1 MKSTD
6 FKTNFNSMFE
16 EQGLEIRFVED
27 ESYDGVIVDEDH
39 KLNAFPI
46 VNKEEKIKYKSDNEC
61 FVDVS
66 LYSCGSVT
74 ESVKIK
80 STQLNKPESYI
91 SKFGAKPFAD
101 FNGND
106 WENFFLIAK
115 TMLAHVEQETTYSYM
130 GYSNDLESCIFGS
143 LEIDAN
149 NVMQVQSSMLKQ
161 EVVVSDAPMHKI
173 CQEVNDI
180 FLNITKE
187 SFVGY
192 TLMLHGL
199 LGLVKPRMVRG
210 YNLAPG
216 HLLAMI
222 GTTGSFK
229 TSTATAV
236 FNPLGITNASFEDRE
251 ASIRKIFQDCGVG
264 TTIIDDYKI
273 QNAKTDKKFEK
284 IIRMA
289 GDVGATSKKMV
300 GDKVCGDSVEG
311 MAVITG
317 EVRPRL
323 QDSSYARALFIDLDK
338 SPVDK
343 EVLTRLQ
350 NGQAEYLKFLTTFI
364 QHTIDVDFD
373 EAVLNR
379 FNVLRDELMKNESY
393 RMHSRY
399 YSMYAWIV
407 CVWEVYVRFVRSFGV
422 TIDYDYPQKLLEQ
435 LYNQHC
441 MYENDPVKLFKKA
454 YFELLDSNSLIV
466 VKSCDVRG
474 TAFDVIDNTD
484 TLFVKSGSLY
494 KKVRAHLK
502 EQGVEF
508 PCTERAL
515 RNHMYAAGVLRQE
528 NGKNTKEKKLNG
540 ESCSGYYLYKN
551 YFKLYG
557 GNNDYEGI

>member
-16 EQGLEIRFVED
+16 EKGLEIRFVED

-46 VNKEEKIKYKSDNEC
+46 VNKEEKIKYKNDNEC
-61 FVDVS
+61 FLDVS
-66 LYSCGSVT
+66 LYSRGKVT
-74 ESVKIK
+74 EAIKIK
-80 STQLNKPESYI
+80 STQLDKADSYI

-115 TMLAHVEQETTYSYM
+115 TILAYAEQETTYSYM

-149 NVMQVQSSMLKQ
+149 NVMQVRSSMLKQ
-161 EVVVSDAPMHKI
+161 EVIVSDAPMQAVCKK
-173 CQEVNDI
+173 VNDI

-187 SFVGY
+187 PFVGY

-199 LGLVKPRMVRG
+199 LGLIKPRMIRT

-216 HLLAMI
+216 HLIAII

-236 FNPLGITNASFEDRE
+236 FNPLGITNASFEDTE
-251 ASIRKIFQDCGVG
+251 ASTRKIFQDCGIG
-264 TTIIDDYKI
+264 ITIIDDYKI
-273 QNAKTDKKFEK
+273 QNAKTDEKFEK

-323 QDSSYARALFIDLDK
+323 QDSSYARALFIDLDR

-350 NGQAEYLKFLTTFI
+350 NGQAEYLKFLTAFI
-364 QHTIDVDFD
+364 QHTMDSDFD
-373 EAVLNR
+373 EDILNR

-407 CVWEVYVRFVRSFGV
+407 CVWEVYVRFVASFGV
-422 TIDYDYPQKLLEQ
+422 NIDYDYPQKLLEQ

-454 YFELLDSNSLIV
+454 YFELLDSNKLVV
-466 VKSCDVRG
+466 VKSGDVRNKD
-474 TAFDVIDNTD
+474 FDIIDYSD
-484 TLFVKSGSLY
+484 TLFVQNGSLY
-494 KKVRAHLK
+494 EKVCAHLK
-502 EQGVEF
+502 KQGIEF
-508 PCTERAL
+508 PCSEQRL
-515 RNHMYAAGVLRQE
+515 RNYLYAVDVLKQE
-528 NGKNTKEKKLNG
+528 NGKNTKEKKING
-540 ESCSGYYLYKN
+540 KSCSGYFLYKYYLN
-551 YFKLYG
+551 SYG
-557 GNNDYEGI
+557 GNDNEEF

>member
-27 ESYDGVIVDEDH
+27 ESYDGVIVGEDH

-46 VNKEEKIKYKSDNEC
+46 VNKEEKMKYKNDNEC
-61 FVDVS
+61 YVIVS
-66 LYSCGSVT
+66 LCSRGEVT
-74 ESVKIK
+74 EAIKIK
-80 STQLNKPESYI
+80 STQLDKPESYI

-115 TMLAHVEQETTYSYM
+115 TMLAHAEQETTYSYM
-130 GYSNDLESCIFGS
+130 GYSNNLESCIFGS

-149 NVMQVQSSMLKQ
+149 NVMQVRSSMLKQ
-161 EVVVSDAPMHKI
+161 EVIVSNAPMQVVCKK
-173 CQEVNDI
+173 VNDI

-187 SFVGY
+187 PFVGY

-199 LGLVKPRMVRG
+199 LGLIKPRMIRA

-236 FNPLGITNASFEDRE
+236 FNPLGITNASFEDTE

-289 GDVGATSKKMV
+289 GDVGATSKKLV

-323 QDSSYARALFIDLDK
+323 QDSSYARALFIDLDR
-338 SPVDK
+338 SPVEK
-343 EVLTRLQ
+343 EVLTMLQ
-350 NGQAEYLKFLTTFI
+350 NGQAEYLKFLIAFI
-364 QHTIDVDFD
+364 QLTMDANFD
-373 EAVLNR
+373 EDILNR
-379 FNVLRDELMKNESY
+379 FNILRDELMKNESY

-407 CVWEVYVRFVRSFGV
+407 CVWEVYVRFVASFGV
-422 TIDYDYPQKLLEQ
+422 NIDNDYPQKLLEQ

-454 YFELLDSNSLIV
+454 YFELMDSNKLVV
-466 VKSCDVRG
+466 VKSGDVRNKD
-474 TAFDVIDNTD
+474 FDIIDYSD
-484 TLFVKSGSLY
+484 TLFVQGGRFY
-494 KKVRAHLK
+494 EKVCAHLK
-502 EQGVEF
+502 KQGIEF
-508 PCTERAL
+508 PCSERCLYKYLYKADIL
-515 RNHMYAAGVLRQE
+515 KQE
-528 NGKNTKEKKLNG
+528 SGKNTKEKKIYG
-540 ESCSGYYLYKN
+540 ESCSGYFLYKYYLN
-551 YFKLYG
+551 SYG
-557 GNNDYEGI
+557 GNDNEEF